1 MLATGKWLLFS
12 KIFALVA
19 PAAGLFLF
27 VPWPTNVNAEE
38 LDFGGNGGSKSGAG
52 EFSTFVP
59 QGDRA
64 LIGKI
69 PAGIKDAS
77 IEITADGDL
86 DIELWDGDV
95 FVVGWEANG
104 GVALIHGEEA
114 TTGDYNGVQISWSGW
129 NGINGNLGKESIKLS
144 GTTKNAFVM
153 KVFGYEAGNVEVD
166 YSWVGAGV
174 KGPALNGSANFST
187 LVPRNGRAT
196 IGTIPEGVDG
206 LQIDLTSANDL
217 DIELWDGKT
226 FVVGW
231 QIDGRKSLIYGHA
244 PVSGLYNGVRISW
257 SGWDGAFGNKGN
269 ESIRISGTTRNPFV
283 MKVFGYQGGDVNA
296 DYSWGLETAV
306 ALVKPAPTPAPAV
319 TPAPTIAPT
328 PTPSPTPAPLL
339 SAKTVKT
346 WVAGFGANWSYGPNW
361 SPLGAPTGDERI
373 IIEGSAS
380 QSQIPI
386 MDVDFTLTT
395 GTLEIGPVNSM
406 LTVDERVTFIN
417 NGTVNAKGDV
427 LSSGTMVNNGTYNNE
442 AAIVAVVNVGALS
455 SLASFVNN
463 LGAVLNNTKDGTS
476 SGVIINA
483 CGGTV
488 NDSSGLIKVTPAPC
502 IWTGAGGNDNWSNPA
517 NWANGVVPPEAHPV
531 VINGEG
537 SSNAKVTL
545 DVDLLLT
552 SRSLSVGSGDTLT
565 IGTGSIAKH
574 ITLSV
579 KEPGGLLTNLGTVAI
594 TNYSSLQRDSLA
606 TIDNVGGT
614 VRNACRGN
622 THVGG
627 VTGPSIV
634 QDSCFWD
641 GGGAT
646 QNWSEAANWD
656 SDTVPLPDDS
666 ALIGAGATV
675 DLDTSF
681 SLGSRG
687 ILTIGTG
694 QTLNVGDGIALG
706 VIDGGSL
713 WINGVLN
720 LNGGTLLYKNP
731 GLLTNHG
738 TVNIN
743 GGTFTSEGDFLANKS
758 DGKINNVGGLISN
771 GAGSSLANAGTLVN
785 DAESTFVHG
794 DSATLVNTGTFTNA
808 GAFNTSSQAG
818 AVTNSQGGT
827 LVNSGILNQGGLGT
841 FSNLAGSKI
850 TNSGRINMIGSLFDN
865 RGTIENTGTLEVFH
879 FGSYQNQL
887 GQLENQVGGTFANS
901 GSVSNLSGSTINNAG
916 LIDNNRSLVNAGT
929 MNNLCGGTITGP
941 VNGNRPVVSA
951 C

>member
-1 MLATGKWLLFS
+1 MLATGKWLRFS

-19 PAAGLFLF
+19 LAAGLFLF
-27 VPWPTNVNAEE
+27 VPWPTGVNAEE
-38 LDFGGNGGSKSGAG
+38 LDFGENGGSKSGTGA
-52 EFSTFVP
+52 FATFVP

-69 PAGIKDAS
+69 PVGIKDAS
-77 IEITADGDL
+77 VEIAADGDL

-104 GVALIHGEEA
+104 GVALIHGEES
-114 TTGDYNGVQISWSGW
+114 TTGDYNGVQIIWSGW
-129 NGINGNLGKESIKLS
+129 NGIHGNLGKESIKLS

-153 KVFGYEAGNVEVD
+153 KVFGYEAGNVAID

-187 LVPRNGRAT
+187 LVPQNGRAT

-206 LQIDLTSANDL
+206 LQIDLTSVNDL
-217 DIELWDGKT
+217 DIELWDDKT

-231 QIDGRKSLIYGHA
+231 QIDGRESLIYGHT

-269 ESIRISGTTRNPFV
+269 ESISISGTTQNPFV
-283 MKVFGYQGGDVNA
+283 MKVFGYQGGDVNV
-296 DYSWGLETAV
+296 DYSWGLKTAT
-306 ALVKPAPTPAPAV
+306 ALVKPTPTPAPIIV
-319 TPAPTIAPT
+319 PPAPTPT

-339 SAKTVKT
+339 GAQKVKT
-346 WVAGFGANWSYGPNW
+346 WIAGFGANWSYGPNW

-373 IIEGSAS
+373 IIEGSTS

-386 MDVDFTLTT
+386 IDADFTLTT
-395 GTLEIGPVNSM
+395 GTIEIGAVNSM
-406 LTVDERVTFIN
+406 LTVAQGVTFIN
-417 NGTVNAKGDV
+417 NGTVNAKGD
-427 LSSGTMVNNGTYNNE
+427 LLNSGTTVNNGTYNNE
-442 AAIVAVVNVGALS
+442 AAIVAVVDTGALN
-455 SLASFVNN
+455 SLSSFVNN
-463 LGAVLNNTKDGTS
+463 LGAVLNNTEGGTS

-488 NDSSGLIKVTPAPC
+488 NDSSGLIKVAPAPC
-502 IWTGAGGNDNWSNPA
+502 IWTGAGGNDNWSSPA
-517 NWANGVVPPEAHPV
+517 NWANGVVPPEAHSV

-537 SSNAKVTL
+537 SGDAKVNL
-545 DVDLLLT
+545 DADLSLT

-565 IGTGSIAKH
+565 IGTGSIAKK
-574 ITLSV
+574 ITLAV
-579 KEPGGLLTNLGTVAI
+579 KEPGGLLTNRGTVAI

-606 TIDNVGGT
+606 TVDNVGGT

-622 THVGG
+622 TPVGG

-634 QDSCFWD
+634 QDFCFWD
-641 GGGAT
+641 GGGTT

-666 ALIGAGATV
+666 ALIGAGTAI
-675 DLDTSF
+675 DLNTSF

-687 ILTIGTG
+687 ILTIATG
-694 QTLNVGDGIALG
+694 QTLNVGAGITLG
-706 VIDGGSL
+706 IIDGSSM

-771 GAGSSLANAGTLVN
+771 GPGSSLTNAGTLVN

-818 AVTNSQGGT
+818 AVTNSQGGV
-827 LVNSGILNQGGLGT
+827 LVNSGVLNQGGLGT
-841 FSNLAGSKI
+841 FFNLTGSKI

-887 GQLENQVGGTFANS
+887 GQLENQVGGIFANS
-901 GSVSNLSGSTINNAG
+901 GAVSNLSGSTINNAG
-916 LIDNNRSLVNAGT
+916 SITNNRSLVNAGT

-941 VNGNRPVVSA
+941 VNGNQPVVST